1 MKDRFSLVAG
11 FAAGALAMYYL
22 DPRAG
27 RRRRALARDKV
38 VAVGHEAAWLADAK
52 RKRAIDHL
60 KGWLVT
66 RRFDRHTRK
75 QPESDQQLHERI
87 RSRLGRVVSHPRSVD
102 VHAEN
107 GRVHLGGHIFTWE
120 LHALLSEVKHMAG
133 VKSLDH
139 ELICHDS
146 AAGIPE
152 LQGHTVPPGR
162 EQRSGQP
169 ALH

>member
-87 RSRLGRVVSHPRSVD
+87 RSRLGRVVSHPR
-102 VHAEN
+102 
-107 GRVHLGGHIFTWE
+107 
-120 LHALLSEVKHMAG
+120 LSAWRRQTTIAPSKPAT
-133 VKSLDH
+133 
-139 ELICHDS
+139 LINPMPYS
-146 AAGIPE
+146 RIN
-152 LQGHTVPPGR
+152 
-162 EQRSGQP
+162 QP
-169 ALH
+169 RD